1 MFPQR
6 FISAS
11 HTYTTMEKPVSA
23 PLLRRCF
30 FIKKAVRRASALIC
44 GLGFYELYVNGEE
57 VTKGRLAP
65 YISNPD
71 HILYYDRY
79 DLTAYVH
86 EGKNALGVL
95 LGNGF
100 LNNPGGAVWDFHL
113 APWRAAPMLSMRF
126 TVEYEDGEEVFF
138 EADELFK
145 AAP

>member
-100 LNNPGGAVWDFHL
+100 FKQSRRSGMGFPSG
-113 APWRAAPMLSMRF
+113 SMARSSYAF
-126 TVEYEDGEEVFF
+126 DAFYC
-138 EADELFK
+138 
-145 AAP
+145 